1 MKLEDMLIKTL
12 EDKTPLVHPTAF
24 VSEAAY
30 VVGDV
35 EIGEGSSIWPGTV
48 IRGDRGKVKIG
59 KYTNIQDNSVV
70 HVTTDIS
77 PTRIGSEVTVG
88 HNAIIHGATFED
100 RCLIGMGAII
110 MDDAVVGEG
119 SIVGAGAVVPPNIMI
134 PPRSLVVGLPAK
146 IVRQTSDEELE
157 MIIDRA
163 QHYIDFSQKYKNQP

>member
-1 MKLEDMLIKTL
+1 MIKKFRGKSPVIPDSCYISESVDLIGDITL
-12 EDKTPLVHPTAF
+12 GEN
-24 VSEAAY
+24 VSL
-30 VVGDV
+30 
-35 EIGEGSSIWPGTV
+35 WFGTV
-48 IRGDRGKVKIG
+48 VRGDMHFITIG
-59 KYTNIQDNSVV
+59 NRSNIQDNSVV

-88 HNAIIHGATFED
+88 HNAIIHGATIED

-119 SIVGAGAVVPPNIMI
+119 SIVGAGAVVPPNMII

-146 IVRQTSDEELE
+146 IVRQTTDEELE
-157 MIIDRA
+157 MIIERA

>member
-1 MKLEDMLIKTL
+1 MIKKFRGKSPIIPDSCYISESVDLIGDITL
-12 EDKTPLVHPTAF
+12 GEN
-24 VSEAAY
+24 VSL
-30 VVGDV
+30 
-35 EIGEGSSIWPGTV
+35 WFGTV
-48 IRGDRGKVKIG
+48 VRGDMHFITIG
-59 KYTNIQDNSVV
+59 NRSNIQDNSVV

-88 HNAIIHGATFED
+88 HNAIIHGATIED

-119 SIVGAGAVVPPNIMI
+119 SIVGAGAVVPPNMMI

-163 QHYIDFSQKYKNQP
+163 QHYIDFSQKYKNLS